1 MVRRPTP
8 RAQAP
13 TRTPTILQHRP
24 ARGNAYRRRIP
35 FTATA
40 QYLRSP
46 SPGPGAHA
54 VTDAPA
60 GLRGLTPR
68 ATLGWDMAC
77 N

>member
-1 MVRRPTP
+1 MVRRPAP

-13 TRTPTILQHRP
+13 TRTPPYSGADPPGVTHIGAESRSPRPHNISGHHRP
-24 ARGNAYRRRIP
+24 APVR
-35 FTATA
+35 
-40 QYLRSP
+40 
-46 SPGPGAHA
+46 A